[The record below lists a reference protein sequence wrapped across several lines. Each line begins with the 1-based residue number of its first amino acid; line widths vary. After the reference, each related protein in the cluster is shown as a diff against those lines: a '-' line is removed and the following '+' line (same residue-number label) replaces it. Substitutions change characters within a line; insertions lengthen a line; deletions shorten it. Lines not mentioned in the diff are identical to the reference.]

1 MESQSNPTQPNPED
15 KITIVAAARYLLP
28 RSLGSQYQYQ
38 DQSSYTQHPARGPPS
53 SYLLSIPLPPP
64 PPTMDRDQVL
74 STTAIR
80 RLIASGKHIVISEG
94 RVLQLDGWL
103 DKHPGGRL
111 AIKHMVGRDA
121 TNEINM

>member
-1 MESQSNPTQPNPED
+1 
-15 KITIVAAARYLLP
+15 
-28 RSLGSQYQYQ
+28 
-38 DQSSYTQHPARGPPS
+38 
-53 SYLLSIPLPPP
+53 
-64 PPTMDRDQVL
+64 MDRDQII
-74 STTAIR
+74 SATAIR

-121 TNEINM
+121 TDEINV